1 METIFYMASAAAVIS
16 SMLVVLVS
24 RVIHSL
30 LYMIVSMIAVSIV
43 FFTMG
48 APLAAALEIIN
59 YAGAIMVLFL
69 FAVMMLNRGTAM
81 DSTERESF
89 APRAMILPGLL
100 VLILLVSFV
109 SMVYQVGVFSE
120 SAGGTGPKE
129 IGVALFGPYL
139 LGVELASVL
148 LLAGL
153 VGAFHIGRNI
163 RERR

>member
-1 METIFYMASAAAVIS
+1 MEIIFYIASAAAVIS
-16 SMLVVLVS
+16 SILVVLVS

-59 YAGAIMVLFL
+59 YAGAVMVLFL
-69 FAVMMLNRGTAM
+69 FAVMILNRGTAM
-81 DSTERESF
+81 DIAERESF
-89 APRAMILPGLL
+89 APKAIILPGLL
-100 VLILLVSFV
+100 ALILLISFV
-109 SMVYQVGVFSE
+109 LMVYDVGIFSD

-129 IGVALFGPYL
+129 IGIALFGPYL
-139 LGVELASVL
+139 LGVEFASVL

-163 RERR
+163 RDRR